1 MSPWRTPTL
10 LALAVGALAVGCS
23 NADTPAEPEP
33 TTTTRAPVTTIE
45 GGQPEERTV
54 EITVA
59 TGVVGEFLVDGEG
72 HALYVLV
79 DDPPGA
85 STCVDACADAWPP
98 VIGDPV
104 AGVGARA
111 LRLETIS
118 RDDGM
123 QQVTAAGRPL
133 HRFSGDAAPGETYGH
148 GFNGVWFVA
157 DRSGVPLPTPAE
169 D

>member
-1 MSPWRTPTL
+1 MRLRRTPTL

-23 NADTPAEPEP
+23 DADPPAQPEP
-33 TTTTRAPVTTIE
+33 TTTTTASVTPIDD
-45 GGQPEERTV
+45 GQPDARTV

-59 TGVVGEFLVDGEG
+59 TGALGEFLVDGDG
-72 HALYVLV
+72 HTLYVLL

-85 STCVDACADAWPP
+85 STCVDACASAWPP
-98 VIGDPV
+98 VVGDPV

-118 RDDGM
+118 REDGM

-133 HRFSGDAAPGETYGH
+133 YRFSGDAVPGETYGH
-148 GFNGVWFVA
+148 GFNDVWFVA
-157 DRSGVPLPTPAE
+157 DRSAAPLPTPIE